1 MLNCGNIRRGR
12 QPFRFENMWMKA
24 ADFLDRVE
32 GWWGS
37 YQFDGT
43 PSFILAKKLRALKAD
58 LKKWNVEVFGNVLF
72 KKNALLNELH
82 VLKSLAENRVLI
94 TEEKGTMDRVS
105 HELE

>member
-1 MLNCGNIRRGR
+1 M
-12 QPFRFENMWMKA
+12 
-24 ADFLDRVE
+24 
-32 GWWGS
+32 
-37 YQFDGT
+37 
-43 PSFILAKKLRALKAD
+43 
-58 LKKWNVEVFGNVLF
+58 EVFGNVLF